1 MWHQGFVQK
10 GFDKD
15 GRPVYD
21 EPWKVTKEVTI
32 SPGGLAAVDFPAQ
45 IGEEGSMYRHIYV
58 PVDNSE
64 HSSRAID
71 LAVELGKAF
80 GARLTGCHVYAA
92 RLHDY
97 RFKQMEY
104 TLPEEYKDETE
115 LERQRKI
122 HDSLIAMG
130 LQLISD
136 SYLDVMGH
144 KAEAAGLVFERKMF
158 DGKHYRVLIE
168 DVKRSDYDLV
178 IIGALGMGVV
188 KDSQLGSVTERFIRK
203 VTTDT
208 LVVKNPDPLSAQT
221 DAIVVGLDGS
231 PQSFNGLKLG
241 VGLAKALHRPV
252 EAVAVYDP
260 YLHYAMFN
268 GLVGVLSE
276 KASKIFRFKEQEQL
290 HEEIIDTGLAKIYQ
304 SHLEIGRKL
313 AREEG
318 VDLGITLLDGKCF
331 EKVLQYCRKMR
342 PWLLLLG
349 RVGVHSDENEIDLG
363 SNTEN
368 LLRLAPCNVLL
379 TGGKFYPP
387 LDVKAE
393 EIISWTEEAEAR
405 MERVPVQVKGVA
417 RTALLRY
424 AVEQGH
430 TVITSKVIDEA
441 MAIFMPARMAEKM
454 QILAEDLAVAKLR
467 AQEAPVTAICSI
479 CGYTVKGPNPVVRCP
494 VCKAEADKFQLIDR
508 AVVEAIAAREGGV
521 EEEEPLPGIAVKWAA
536 DARDGLREVT
546 DAYLRRRAK
555 ARIEKYARSKKIPV
569 ITRELAYP
577 IIEEAVG
584 RDKLGAGWETL
595 IAKTKFEPAEL
606 VADDGGS
613 GQSAEFAWT
622 QEAIA
627 RLDRVPAGFMRDMT
641 REEVE
646 RLAREKGA
654 ETIDLALCEAGI
666 GHARNTMNE
675 VIAGYIRNRKS

>member
-1 MWHQGFVQK
+1 
-10 GFDKD
+10 
-15 GRPVYD
+15 
-21 EPWKVTKEVTI
+21 
-32 SPGGLAAVDFPAQ
+32 
-45 IGEEGSMYRHIYV
+45 MYRHIYV
-58 PVDNSE
+58 PMDNSD
-64 HSSRAID
+64 HSNRAID

-80 GARLTGCHVYAA
+80 SARLTGCHVYAA

-104 TLPEEYKDETE
+104 TLPEEYKDEAE
-115 LERQRKI
+115 LERQRRI

-136 SYLDVMGH
+136 SYLDVLAQ
-144 KAEAAGLVFERKMF
+144 KAEAAVLPFERKMF
-158 DGKHYRVLIE
+158 DGKHYKVLIE
-168 DVKRSDYDLV
+168 DAKSSDYDLV
-178 IIGALGMGVV
+178 IIGALGMGAV
-188 KDSQLGSVTERFIRK
+188 KDSQLGSVTERFVRK

-208 LVVKNPDPLSAQT
+208 LVVKTDPLSAPGT
-221 DAIVVGLDGS
+221 RAEGVGGAIVVGLDGS

-241 VGLAKALHRPV
+241 IALSKALQCPV

-268 GLVGVLSE
+268 SIVGVLSE

-313 AREEG
+313 AVEDG

-331 EKVLQYCRKMR
+331 EKILQYCRTKR
-342 PWLLLLG
+342 PWLLILG
-349 RVGVHSDENEIDLG
+349 RVGVHSDENESDLG

-368 LLRLAPCNVLL
+368 LLRLAPCHVLL

-405 MERVPVQVKGVA
+405 MGRVPPQVKGVA

-424 AVEQGH
+424 AIEQGH

-441 MAIFMPARMAEKM
+441 MAIFMPTRMAERM

-467 AQEAPVTAICSI
+467 AENQPATAICSI

-494 VCKAEADKFQLIDR
+494 VCKAEADKFQLIDK
-508 AVVEAIAAREGGV
+508 AVVEALAVQEGGV
-521 EEEEPLPGIAVKWAA
+521 EEEEPLPGIPVKWAA
-536 DARDGLREVT
+536 DAREGLREVT
-546 DAYLRRRAK
+546 DAYL
-555 ARIEKYARSKKIPV
+555 
-569 ITRELAYP
+569 
-577 IIEEAVG
+577 
-584 RDKLGAGWETL
+584 
-595 IAKTKFEPAEL
+595 PA
-606 VADDGGS
+606 S
-613 GQSAEFAWT
+613 
-622 QEAIA
+622 
-627 RLDRVPAGFMRDMT
+627 
-641 REEVE
+641 
-646 RLAREKGA
+646 
-654 ETIDLALCEAGI
+654 
-666 GHARNTMNE
+666 
-675 VIAGYIRNRKS
+675 